1 MSLQHA
7 RIDLASAAV
16 EPFTQRTQILT
27 LRNHETLQA
36 RDGLP
41 QILVFVRRLQGGIS
55 RAHES
60 SACQRNLLA
69 RCDEVLYR
77 FFQAFEHGTE
87 GTSHVVLFDWLPSSC
102 TEPIETGRDGRI
114 RTGDLL
120 TPSQA
125 R

>member
-7 RIDLASAAV
+7 RIDLVSAAV
-16 EPFTQRTQILT
+16 ESLAQRTQILT
-27 LRNHETLQA
+27 LLNHETLQA

-41 QILVFVRRLQGGIS
+41 QILVFVLRLQGGIS

-69 RCDEVLYR
+69 RCDEVLCR
-77 FFQAFEHGTE
+77 FFQAGTD
-87 GTSHVVLFDWLPSSC
+87 GIGHVVLFDWLPGSC